1 MPRPRR
7 PMQPQTQAARQ
18 AVAYVRVST
27 RRQVDDGVSIG
38 AQRAKLEAWCAVMGY
53 DLSATYAE
61 EGIPGYRIDK
71 RPGLQQAIGA
81 VCACGGVL
89 VVYSLSRLARN
100 TRETLA
106 LGEQLA
112 SAGAD
117 LVSLSENIDTTS
129 AAGKMVFRMMAVL
142 AEFERDQ
149 ISERTTAALAYKKA
163 RQERVGTVPYGFQL
177 GQGETLIVHPE
188 EQAVIAT
195 IAAFR
200 TQGMTLRAI
209 VTAAAQAGLTSR
221 AGTPLHLTQVAR
233 LVKHLET
240 AA

>member
-1 MPRPRR
+1 MPSMKEKPVMLRPRR
-7 PMQPQTQAARQ
+7 PMQPQTATARQ

-53 DLSATYAE
+53 GLARTYAD
-61 EGIPGYRIDK
+61 EGISGYRMDK

-100 TRETLA
+100 TRETVA

-149 ISERTTAALAYKKA
+149 ISERTAVAMQHKRERGEFTGGTA
-163 RQERVGTVPYGFQL
+163 PYGWRIDADGINLTAHAQ
-177 GQGETLIVHPE
+177 
-188 EQAVIAT
+188 EQAMIY
-195 IAAFR
+195 
-200 TQGMTLRAI
+200 
-209 VTAAAQAGLTSR
+209 AAQELRGGGLSLR
-221 AGTPLHLTQVAR
+221 S
-233 LVKHLET
+233 
-240 AA
+240 